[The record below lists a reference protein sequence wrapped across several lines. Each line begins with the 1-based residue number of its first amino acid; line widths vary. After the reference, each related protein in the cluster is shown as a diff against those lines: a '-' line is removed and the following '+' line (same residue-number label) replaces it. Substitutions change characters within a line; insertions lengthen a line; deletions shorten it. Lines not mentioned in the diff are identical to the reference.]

1 MNTEI
6 RQMIRDAGLRQWQVA
21 QACGVTEGTFIV
33 WLRKELP
40 AERRTMILAAIDS
53 LSQKNDRQ

>member
-1 MNTEI
+1 MNADI
-6 RQMIRDAGLRQWQVA
+6 REKIREAGLRQWQVA

-40 AERRTMILAAIDS
+40 AARRKMILDAIES
-53 LSQKNDRQ
+53 LKQ